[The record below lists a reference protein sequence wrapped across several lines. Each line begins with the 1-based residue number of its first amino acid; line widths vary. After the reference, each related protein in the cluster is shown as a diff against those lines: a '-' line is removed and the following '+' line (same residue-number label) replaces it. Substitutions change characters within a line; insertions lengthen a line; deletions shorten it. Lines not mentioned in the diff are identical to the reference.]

1 MKILAIDPS
10 GNFTEGKGTTG
21 WSLLDENLKIITC
34 GQKLAIEYTKKEEYW
49 KDILALIT
57 ELKPDILVVEDFL
70 LYASKSNSQIN
81 SRFETPKLIGIIE
94 LYAYNRDIPIYLQR
108 AVDVKNRWTD
118 EILVNKNI
126 ISKVNNRYYASGVMI
141 SEHIRDSI
149 RHGVHFIK
157 YKLKKGNQNG
167 S

>member
-81 SRFETPKLIGIIE
+81 SRFETPKLIGII
-94 LYAYNRDIPIYLQR
+94 
-108 AVDVKNRWTD
+108 
-118 EILVNKNI
+118 
-126 ISKVNNRYYASGVMI
+126 
-141 SEHIRDSI
+141 
-149 RHGVHFIK
+149 
-157 YKLKKGNQNG
+157 
-167 S
+167 

>member
-21 WSLLDENLKIITC
+21 WSLLNEKFEITAC
-34 GQKLAIEYTKKEEYW
+34 GQKLATDYNTKEEYW
-49 KDILALIT
+49 KSILNLIS
-57 ELKPDILVVEDFL
+57 ELKPDQLVVEDFL
-70 LYASKSNSQIN
+70 LYATKSNSQIN

-94 LYAYNRDIPIYLQR
+94 LYAYEHHIPIHLQR
-108 AVDVKNRWTD
+108 AVDVKNRWRD
-118 EILVNKNI
+118 DILVNKNI
-126 ISKVNNRYYASGVMI
+126 ISKNNNRYYAGGVMI

-157 YKLKKGNQNG
+157 YRMKG
-167 S
+167 